1 MALTLIAT
9 AGASNA
15 NSYTTVEE
23 ADAYHEAHLYAS
35 TWTDASTANKEAA
48 LVWAT
53 RLLDE
58 VCEWDG
64 TKSTNEQALRW
75 PRGGATDADGVPF
88 DVDEIPQELK
98 HATAEFARHLLASDR
113 FQVRDDAKGGLH
125 SVSAG
130 PVSVTFNHVDR
141 ISLVP
146 ESVWAL
152 LRPIQHGASGGWE
165 VPLIRV

>member
-9 AGASNA
+9 VGAANA

-35 TWTDASTANKEAA
+35 TWTSASTEPKTAA

-58 VCEWDG
+58 ACDWNG
-64 TKSTNEQALRW
+64 TKATNEQALRW
-75 PRGGATDADGVPF
+75 PRGGVYDADGVPF
-88 DVDEIPQELK
+88 DTDEIPLTLK
-98 HATAEFARHLLASDR
+98 YATAEFARLLLASDR
-113 FQVRDDAKGGLH
+113 FQLRDDAKGGLQ

-130 PVSVTFNHVDR
+130 PVSVTFNAVDR

-146 ESVWAL
+146 ESVWSL
-152 LRPIQHGASGGWE
+152 LWPIQSGAAGGWE

>member
-9 AGASNA
+9 AGADNA

-35 TWTDASTANKEAA
+35 TWTAASPEQKAAA
-48 LVWAT
+48 LIWAT

-58 VCEWDG
+58 QCDWDG
-64 TKSTNEQALRW
+64 TKATNEQALRW
-75 PRGGATDADGVPF
+75 PRGGAVDADGIPF
-88 DVDEIPQELK
+88 DIDEIPPALK
-98 HATAEFARHLLASDR
+98 AATAEFARLLLASDR

-130 PVSVTFNHVDR
+130 PVSVTFNAVDR

-146 ESVWAL
+146 ESVWSL
-152 LRPIQHGASGGWE
+152 LRPLQHGAAGGWE